1 MDGRSGSFT
10 IGPRRPEC
18 AVASGQEESV
28 EAPRGNTAVCASLYA
43 ALGVPVS
50 PGVDRGETIDTK
62 TKETLDADTESSG
75 VTLTLEGG

>member
-1 MDGRSGSFT
+1 
-10 IGPRRPEC
+10 
-18 AVASGQEESV
+18 
-28 EAPRGNTAVCASLYA
+28 VCASLYA

-62 TKETLDADTESSG
+62 TKETLDADTESFG